1 MGSTDRSSQ
10 HVIHHTRKSDVK
22 GPGPDGGTA
31 KNPILGAE
39 QAARPHRV
47 RCRDSSSYAKWCK
60 ILIVLVNLI
69 FDVTLMQEFIER
81 NCSREDE
88 RDDTDTLELKSKR
101 PKEPV
106 EEKTQVSQYPL
117 HDKLFGERGGAAVP
131 QRRAKRGKQNTKGP
145 EPKKG
150 GKKGFLRERYKNNTR
165 PKLKTKQKGE
175 KAKGLKGEG
184 AGLEGSLG
192 KG

>member
-1 MGSTDRSSQ
+1 
-10 HVIHHTRKSDVK
+10 
-22 GPGPDGGTA
+22 
-31 KNPILGAE
+31 
-39 QAARPHRV
+39 
-47 RCRDSSSYAKWCK
+47 
-60 ILIVLVNLI
+60 
-69 FDVTLMQEFIER
+69 MQEFIER

-150 GKKGFLRERYKNNTR
+150 EKRVFKRKIQ
-165 PKLKTKQKGE
+165 KQHKTKTKNKTKGR
-175 KAKGLKGEG
+175 KGEG
-184 AGLEGSLG
+184 AKRQGGGFEGSPGRGRPG
-192 KG
+192 KNSKKNGIKEFCRKRS